1 MKKSTILITF
11 LMLMTIGT
19 FCSCSSINN
28 KEVQNILETDNIDE
42 IFVYHGAQWMGLRLD
57 SDLASGITDK
67 MDSFLKSPS
76 NFMGSTDGEM
86 YIKKLD
92 AELTDLSDSD
102 YVLVITLKNAMD
114 FTFSNDVNQEDANES
129 TFAVYGFCYM
139 VNGSTLY
146 LSTDKN
152 ISNGGTFEI
161 GVYTEIDLSELN
173 DAIIN
178 ASK

>member
-19 FCSCSSINN
+19 FCSCSSNDN

-42 IFVYHGAQWMGLRLD
+42 IFVYHGSQWMGLRLD

-102 YVLVITLKNAMD
+102 YVLVITLKMQWILHSPMMSIRRMLMNPHLLYMD
-114 FTFSNDVNQEDANES
+114 FV
-129 TFAVYGFCYM
+129 
-139 VNGSTLY
+139 
-146 LSTDKN
+146 
-152 ISNGGTFEI
+152 IW
-161 GVYTEIDLSELN
+161 
-173 DAIIN
+173 
-178 ASK
+178 